1 MQLLKE
7 TLDFAIVVTV
17 GSLCLA
23 FVGYAIVY
31 TFL

>member
-7 TLDFAIVVTV
+7 TLEFAAIVAV
-17 GSLCLA
+17 GSLFLS
-23 FVGYAIVY
+23 FIGIAIVY